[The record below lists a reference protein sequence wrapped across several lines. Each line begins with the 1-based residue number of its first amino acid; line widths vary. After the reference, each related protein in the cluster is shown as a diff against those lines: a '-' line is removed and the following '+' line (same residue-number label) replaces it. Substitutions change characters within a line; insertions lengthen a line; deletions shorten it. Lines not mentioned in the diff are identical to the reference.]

1 MSEFF
6 WNLQTDDDKKRYIQ
20 LLQIVGSLSNL
31 FADTVNPF
39 LYYRAHENLFC
50 EVFNAKN
57 LSRGDISFD
66 AVKGNLG
73 IGLKTFLQGNGN
85 TFQKVAEFNSDSD
98 LFRGLVT
105 DEEVIY
111 KVSELRNKRIKMT
124 QNATNTKLNLYHLS
138 YSR

>member
-73 IGLKTFLQGNGN
+73 IGLKTFF
-85 TFQKVAEFNSDSD
+85 T
-98 LFRGLVT
+98 R
-105 DEEVIY
+105 
-111 KVSELRNKRIKMT
+111 
-124 QNATNTKLNLYHLS
+124 
-138 YSR
+138 